1 MHKSTPVEA
10 LRLEVG
16 AESFRTTAKRSAA
29 VAYEKAMRLPAL
41 SHPTSRIARYPAR
54 RRLRR
59 GTDWR
64 CLSVGVASHVGLN
77 AFQRLDL
84 PPPTA
89 PPWEKGK
96 ESWSISLT
104 LKGGSGK
111 DTPAEVL
118 LADALRTIRSYRPDV
133 TFYTDGS
140 ATGGLTQG
148 GSAIVLPTGD
158 PQTPNVQEVRH
169 QKGPEFTTSFETEAW
184 ALLRVGEWS
193 QEWPDRRVI
202 LVCSESQSALAALQR
217 GDVKGHTT
225 LVRLYRLLWSSPHR

>member
-1 MHKSTPVEA
+1 MGSQVLSALAGTDWGWSSDLLTRGYNVSILSSATYAAAAWQPWLSGSGYSALDRGQNRCLRSITGMHKSTPVEA

-64 CLSVGVASHVGLN
+64 SMSVGVASHVWLN

-89 PPWEKGK
+89 LPWEKGK

-111 DTPAEVL
+111 DPPAEVL
-118 LADALRTIRSYRPDV
+118 LAD
-133 TFYTDGS
+133 
-140 ATGGLTQG
+140 
-148 GSAIVLPTGD
+148 
-158 PQTPNVQEVRH
+158 
-169 QKGPEFTTSFETEAW
+169 
-184 ALLRVGEWS
+184 
-193 QEWPDRRVI
+193 
-202 LVCSESQSALAALQR
+202 
-217 GDVKGHTT
+217 
-225 LVRLYRLLWSSPHR
+225 